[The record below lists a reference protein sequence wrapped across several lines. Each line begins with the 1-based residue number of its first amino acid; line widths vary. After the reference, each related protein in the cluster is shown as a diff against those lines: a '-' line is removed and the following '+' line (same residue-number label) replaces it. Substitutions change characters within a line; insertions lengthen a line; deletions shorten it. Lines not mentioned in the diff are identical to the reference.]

1 MQQNVKL
8 AFAYVLRSKP
18 YRNTSAL
25 VDVFSREYG
34 RLTLVA
40 KGARAPKSSSATW
53 LQPFQLLRLSWQGQL
68 DLKNLTQ
75 VESTDGG
82 CWLQGL
88 KLYSGLYCNELLL
101 KFLQPFDAHTE
112 LFDAY
117 HQALKSLAQ
126 PTLLAGLLEGVLR
139 QFEMKL
145 LSESGYGLPFADLFS
160 VQIEALLPYGF
171 DVEQGWVPF
180 SRQGVAVS
188 GQTLLDMREQNYQ
201 RLSTRQEAKRLMRYL
216 IDLHL
221 GGQPLHTRRLLQT
234 TANLQLAVE

>member
-1 MQQNVKL
+1 MQQSVKL
-8 AFAYVLRSKP
+8 AFGYVLRSRP

-25 VDVFSREYG
+25 VDVFSRDYG

-40 KGARAPKSSSATW
+40 KGVRASKSPWSSW
-53 LQPFQLLRLSWQGQL
+53 LQPFQLLRLSWQGQR
-68 DLKNLTQ
+68 DLKNLTH
-75 VESTDGG
+75 VENTLGG

-88 KLYSGLYCNELLL
+88 TLYSGLYLNELLL
-101 KFLQPFDAHTE
+101 KFLQPHDAHAQ

-126 PTLLAGLLEGVLR
+126 PELLEAVLR
-139 QFEMKL
+139 QFEMAL
-145 LSESGYGLPFADLFS
+145 LCESGYGLPVADLFAMP
-160 VQIEALLPYGF
+160 IEALLHYGF
-171 DVEQGWVPF
+171 DAEHGWVPF
-180 SRQGVAVS
+180 TRQGVVVS

-234 TANLQLAVE
+234 TANLQVSVP